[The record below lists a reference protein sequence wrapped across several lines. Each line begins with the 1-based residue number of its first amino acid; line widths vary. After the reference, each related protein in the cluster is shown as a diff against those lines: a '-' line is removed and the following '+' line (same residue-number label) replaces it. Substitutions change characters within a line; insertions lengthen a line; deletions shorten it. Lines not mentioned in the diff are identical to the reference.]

1 MSYKITQ
8 YTKSRAK
15 EIGAIVKPSKN
26 PKKKIDVFDKDG
38 NFLTA
43 VGAVGYKDYPT
54 YMKEKGK
61 EYADERRRLFKIRHQ
76 KNRTKEGSDAWFA
89 DQLLW

>member
-1 MSYKITQ
+1 
-8 YTKSRAK
+8 
-15 EIGAIVKPSKN
+15 
-26 PKKKIDVFDKDG
+26 
-38 NFLTA
+38 
-43 VGAVGYKDYPT
+43 
-54 YMKEKGK
+54 MKENGK